1 MCIIIVANVNKRL
14 SNRIIKRA
22 YKNNPDGFGI
32 AASINGK
39 LEVIKGLYKPSKIIK
54 IYNQLRAKAS
64 GDIVL
69 HFRIATRGNVTDSLC
84 HPFYVN
90 KDLVMFHNGVE
101 IDEDIAGHSCSNK
114 DESDTMAFVNNI
126 LKNFKKG
133 FQKNKNIMNMI
144 SKSVGNNN
152 RLCFLDSNGVT
163 TYSSSDLW
171 VESKGILYSNP
182 NLFYDDNYR
191 YINPATMDYVE
202 DDYHDEYYD
211 SEYFDEYMEYK
222 DNIDYYKDYEEVTMG
237 DDYDYVNY
245 GRMDEYYDDRI
256 FN

>member
-1 MCIIIVANVNKRL
+1 MCIIIVANKNKKIP
-14 SNRIIKRA
+14 NEHIKLA
-22 YKNNPDGFGI
+22 SELNCDGFGMS
-32 AASINGK
+32 ASVNNK
-39 LEVIKGLYKPSKIIK
+39 LFVYKSISISSDDIIK
-54 IYNQLRAKAS
+54 LYNSIRQVAT

-69 HFRIATRGNVTDSLC
+69 HFRIATHGNVTDSLC

-114 DESDTMAFVNNI
+114 DESDTKVFVNNI

-144 SKSVGNNN
+144 SKSVGDSN

-182 NLFYDDNYR
+182 NIFYEGEDYR
-191 YINPATMDYVE
+191 YINPATMEYITEDYY
-202 DDYHDEYYD
+202 DNYFD
-211 SEYFDEYMEYK
+211 SEYHDEYMEYK
-222 DNIDYYKDYEEVTMG
+222 NNIDYYKDYEELDAT
-237 DDYDYVNY
+237 
-245 GRMDEYYDDRI
+245 
-256 FN
+256 F

>member
-1 MCIIIVANVNKRL
+1 MCIIIVANKNKKIP
-14 SNRIIKRA
+14 SKHIKLA
-22 YKNNPDGFGI
+22 NELNCDGFGMSASVNNKLFVYKSI
-32 AASINGK
+32 SIN
-39 LEVIKGLYKPSKIIK
+39 SDDIIK
-54 IYNQLRAKAS
+54 LYNSIRQVAT

-101 IDEDIAGHSCSNK
+101 IDEDIAGHSCGNK
-114 DESDTMAFVNNI
+114 DESDTKAFVNNI

-144 SKSVGNNN
+144 SKSVGDNN

-171 VESKGILYSNP
+171 VELNGILYSNP

-191 YINPATMDYVE
+191 YINPATMEYTTEDYY
-202 DDYHDEYYD
+202 DKYYD
-211 SEYFDEYMEYK
+211 SKYYNEYMEYK
-222 DNIDYYKDYEEVTMG
+222 DNIDYYKDYEELDAT
-237 DDYDYVNY
+237 
-245 GRMDEYYDDRI
+245 
-256 FN
+256 F